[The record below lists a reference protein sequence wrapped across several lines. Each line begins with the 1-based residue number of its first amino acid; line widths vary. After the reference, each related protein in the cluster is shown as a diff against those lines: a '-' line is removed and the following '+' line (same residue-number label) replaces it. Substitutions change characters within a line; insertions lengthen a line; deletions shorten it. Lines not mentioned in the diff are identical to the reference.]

1 MERMLQQPTENER
14 KRSPRVW
21 AVGGGKGGIGKSV
34 LSILISM
41 ALAES
46 GKDTVVIDGDLGG
59 ANLHTFM
66 GIRTPSRT
74 LNDFISRQVATL
86 EDVCMGTE
94 QKGLRIICGASEVLT
109 LANLQ
114 YTQKI
119 KILQAISTID
129 ADHVILDLGAGTGF
143 NTLDF
148 FLAAH
153 RQIVVMTPQPV
164 AIQNAYAFVRNAV
177 YRTLSRLTSR
187 RPSLG
192 NLVKAAMDPKNDMQV
207 RTIEALLDRMAEN
220 GDTAEAASM
229 AAHLSRIHPTLITNM
244 AREPRDKNAGRII
257 QMVSQKHLMIQAQ
270 NGGGVYF
277 DPQINAMVSNM
288 EPLTRIDRNS
298 NAIQSALNIVS
309 RLDKTGTTGGKQP
322 RCRTWEEQSPS
333 RKISEVAGYP

>member
-1 MERMLQQPTENER
+1 MQNQYTEKERTQ
-14 KRSPRVW
+14 SPQIW

-34 LSILISM
+34 ISILISL
-41 ALAES
+41 ALAEK
-46 GKDTVVIDGDLGG
+46 GQDTVVIDGDLGG

-74 LNDFISRQVATL
+74 LNDFISRQYATL
-86 EDVCMGTE
+86 DEVCMGTE

-119 KILQAISTID
+119 KILQAIYKIE

-148 FLAAH
+148 FLSAH

-192 NLVKAAMDPKNDMQV
+192 GLVKAAMDPKNDMRV
-207 RTIEALLDRMAEN
+207 RTVSSLLDRVAEY
-220 GDTAEAASM
+220 GDPADAVEM
-229 AAHLSRIHPTLITNM
+229 AAHLKRIHPTLITNM

-257 QMVSQKHLMIQAQ
+257 QMVSQKHLTIQAEV
-270 NGGGVYF
+270 GGGIYF
-277 DPQINAMVSNM
+277 DPQINAMVSAM
-288 EPLTRIDRNS
+288 EPLTRVNRDS
-298 NAIQSALNIVS
+298 NAIQSALAIVS
-309 RLDKTGTTGGKQP
+309 HLENTATG
-322 RCRTWEEQSPS
+322 
-333 RKISEVAGYP
+333 

>member
-1 MERMLQQPTENER
+1 MQNQYTEKERTQ
-14 KRSPRVW
+14 SPQIW

-34 LSILISM
+34 ISILISL
-41 ALAES
+41 ALAEK
-46 GKDTVVIDGDLGG
+46 GQDTVVIDGDLGG

-74 LNDFISRQVATL
+74 LNDFISRQYATL
-86 EDVCMGTE
+86 DEVCMGTE

-119 KILQAISTID
+119 KILQAISKIE

-148 FLAAH
+148 FLSAH

-192 NLVKAAMDPKNDMQV
+192 GLVKAAMDPKNDMRV
-207 RTIEALLDRMAEN
+207 RTVSTLLDRVAEY
-220 GDTAEAASM
+220 GDPADAVEM
-229 AAHLSRIHPTLITNM
+229 AAHLKRIRPTLITNM
-244 AREPRDKNAGRII
+244 AREPRDKNAGQII
-257 QMVSQKHLMIQAQ
+257 QMVSQKHLTIQAEV
-270 NGGGVYF
+270 GGGIYF
-277 DPQINAMVSNM
+277 DPQINAMVSAM
-288 EPLTRIDRNS
+288 EPLTRVNRDS
-298 NAIQSALNIVS
+298 NAIQSALAIVS
-309 RLDKTGTTGGKQP
+309 HLENTATG
-322 RCRTWEEQSPS
+322 
-333 RKISEVAGYP
+333 

>member
-1 MERMLQQPTENER
+1 MKRMQNLQSEKGNN
-14 KRSPRVW
+14 RSPQVW
-21 AVGGGKGGIGKSV
+21 AIGGGKGGIGKSV

-59 ANLHTFM
+59 ANLHTFL

-74 LNDFISRQVATL
+74 LNDFINRQVDTL
-86 EDVCMGTE
+86 DDVCMSTE

-114 YTQKI
+114 YTQKM
-119 KILQAISTID
+119 KILQAISRIN

-148 FLAAH
+148 FLSANH
-153 RQIVVMTPQPV
+153 QIVVMTPQPV

-192 NLVKAAMDPKNDMQV
+192 GLVKAAMDPKNDMQV
-207 RTIEALLDRMAEN
+207 RTVRSLLDRVAKN
-220 GDTAEAASM
+220 GDPAEASAM
-229 AAHLSRIHPTLITNM
+229 ATHLTRIHPLLITNM
-244 AREPRDKNAGRII
+244 AREPRDKNASRII

-277 DPQINAMVSNM
+277 DAQINAMVSAM
-288 EPLTRIDRNS
+288 EPLTRIDRAS
-298 NAIQSALNIVS
+298 NAIQSAAAIVS
-309 RLDKTGTTGGKQP
+309 RLNNTGRVSGRQSGDKDGEKVSS
-322 RCRTWEEQSPS
+322 EK
-333 RKISEVAGYP
+333 KITARAGCP